1 MLFSKPCQYAIL
13 AMTYLAQQPQ
23 GRLIAIREIGEAADV
38 PLAFLAKIVGSLAR
52 HGLVVARRG
61 PNGGVT
67 LNHSPDEITVG
78 DIVGAIDGPLDE
90 AGCVLG
96 FQECG
101 DGNPCPVHD
110 SWKRVRV
117 ELQKTMHDRKLSSL
131 PRRPRTRRGS
141 GKRKA

>member
-13 AMTYLAQQPQ
+13 AMTYLARQPQ
-23 GRLIAIREIGEAADV
+23 GKLVAIREIGEAANV
-38 PLAFLAKIVGSLAR
+38 PLAFLAKIVGNLAR

-61 PNGGVT
+61 PNGGVA
-67 LNHSPDEITVG
+67 LNHPPDEITIG
-78 DIVGAIDGPLDE
+78 DIVGAIDGPLEE

-96 FQECG
+96 FPECS

-117 ELQKTMHDRKLSSL
+117 ELQQTMHDRKLSSL
-131 PRRPRTRRGS
+131 PRRVRPRKTG